1 LKSIAN
7 NKDLGLSIQNIE
19 ITKYNERQ
27 VELLY
32 KHDIE
37 FDELIPE
44 HLKPQMKEQFIQLF
58 KSNNNPVV

>member
-19 ITKYNERQ
+19 ITKYDERQ

-44 HLKPQMKEQFIQLF
+44 HLKPQMKEQFI
-58 KSNNNPVV
+58 